1 VDKTSINIIW
11 FKRDL
16 RLSDH
21 QPLLRASE
29 DSLPVLMIYFY
40 ELSVMS
46 YADSDERHWRFVQQS
61 IDELNKVL
69 AGYGHRIH
77 TIHGEA
83 LPSLKTIAKVF
94 DVHTI
99 FSHEEIG
106 NHLTYQRDQSVA
118 KFCKEKNIV
127 WKEYPTNGIMRGL
140 ANRKLFSQKWM
151 QTMSAPLY
159 SVELKNLNCIQLPTH
174 LLPPFT
180 TSYIDNRSFQPGG
193 ISAANQYLTSFLY
206 QRKSGYS
213 KYISKPEESRKSC
226 SRLSPYLAWGNL
238 SMKQVYQATL
248 EAIAKTGDKRN
259 LGFFIN
265 RLHWHCH
272 FIQKFESECRMEF
285 ENLNKGFDGIRSQIN
300 QAYIAAWEVGQ
311 TGYPL
316 IDACVMCVKNTGY
329 LNFRMRSLLV
339 SFLTHHLWQPWQA
352 GVHFLARQFLDY
364 EPGIHYPQFQ
374 MQAGTMGVNTIR
386 IYNPVKQSIDHDP
399 DGLFIKKWLPSL
411 EKIPVEWIH
420 ELWRMPPEEQA
431 SVGIEIGKDY
441 PLPIVD
447 IQQTAR
453 YARERLWQTKK
464 STAVQKENKA
474 ILKKHTK
481 RKTEKESPLQLAI
494 PNFITN
500 SAASN

>member
-1 VDKTSINIIW
+1 VDKPSINIIW

-21 QPLLRASE
+21 QPLLHASE

-40 ELSVMS
+40 EPSVMG

-61 IDELNKVL
+61 LDELNKAL
-69 AGYGHRIH
+69 AKYGHRIH
-77 TIHGEA
+77 TIHAEA
-83 LPSLKTIAKVF
+83 LSSLQTIAEVVE
-94 DVHTI
+94 VHAI

-106 NHLTYQRDQSVA
+106 NHLTYQRDQSIA
-118 KFCKEKNIV
+118 KFCKEKNIL
-127 WKEYPTNGIMRGL
+127 WKEYPTNGIIRGL
-140 ANRKLFSQKWM
+140 GNRKSFSQKWM
-151 QTMSAPLY
+151 QTMSEPIY
-159 SVELKNLNCIQLPTH
+159 SANLNNLQCVSLPAH
-174 LLPPFT
+174 LLLLFT
-180 TSYIDNRSFQPGG
+180 NYYPINNQFQPGG
-193 ISAANQYLTSFLY
+193 PSAANQYLSSFLY
-206 QRKSGYS
+206 NRKSDYS

-248 EAIAKTGDKRN
+248 EAISKTGDKRN

-272 FIQKFESECRMEF
+272 FIQKFESECRIEF
-285 ENLNKGFDGIRSQIN
+285 ENLNKGFDQIRN
-300 QAYIAAWEVGQ
+300 QSNNELVTAWESGQ

-316 IDACVMCVKNTGY
+316 IDACINCVKNTGY

-339 SFLTHHLWQPWQA
+339 SFFTHHLWQPWQA
-352 GVHFLARQFLDY
+352 GAHFLARQFLDY

-386 IYNPVKQSIDHDP
+386 IYNPVKQSTDHDP
-399 DGLFIKKWLPSL
+399 EGNFIKKWVPILKDVPTEFIHQPWL
-411 EKIPVEWIH
+411 MPIEDQFKINIK
-420 ELWRMPPEEQA
+420 
-431 SVGIEIGKDY
+431 IGEDY
-441 PLPIVD
+441 PQPIVD

-453 YARERLWQTKK
+453 YAREHLWKTKK
-464 STAVQKENKA
+464 TPTVQKENQG

-481 RKTEKESPLQLAI
+481 SKTEKEDPLQLII
-494 PNFITN
+494 PSMF
-500 SAASN
+500 

>member
-1 VDKTSINIIW
+1 VSKTSINIVW

-29 DSLPVLMIYFY
+29 GNLPTLLIYFY
-40 ELSVMS
+40 EPSIMNFK
-46 YADSDERHWRFVQQS
+46 DSDERHWRFVQQS
-61 IDELNKVL
+61 LNELNNSL
-69 AGYGHRIH
+69 SEFNHYIH
-77 TIHGEA
+77 TIHGEVLPA
-83 LPSLKTIAKVF
+83 LQKIVEIFEVSTL
-94 DVHTI
+94 

-118 KFCKEKNIV
+118 KFCKGKNII
-127 WKEYPTNGIMRGL
+127 WNEYPTNGVIRGL
-140 ANRKLFSQKWM
+140 KNRNAFSQKWM
-151 QTMSAPLY
+151 QTMSERLY
-159 SVELKNLNCIQLPTH
+159 SVEFKDLATIQLPNDFLARFANTYE
-174 LLPPFT
+174 
-180 TSYIDNRSFQPGG
+180 SNRQFQPGG
-193 ISAANQYLTSFLY
+193 PTAANQYLSSFLY
-206 QRKSGYS
+206 QRKSNYS
-213 KYISKPEESRKSC
+213 KHISKPEESRKSC

-248 EAIAKTGDKRN
+248 EAITKTDDKRN

-272 FIQKFESECRMEF
+272 FIQKFESECRIEF
-285 ENLNKGFDGIRSQIN
+285 ENLNKGFDEIRN
-300 QAYIAAWEVGQ
+300 QTNVKLVTAWEIGR

-316 IDACVMCVKNTGY
+316 IDACINCVKTTGY

-339 SFLTHHLWQPWQA
+339 SFFTHHLWQPWQSGA
-352 GVHFLARQFLDY
+352 HFLARQFLDF

-399 DGLFIKKWLPSL
+399 EGIFIKKWVPALRDV
-411 EKIPVEWIH
+411 PVEFIH
-420 ELWRMPPEEQA
+420 QPWLMPLEDQ
-431 SVGIEIGKDY
+431 ITIGFKMGEDY
-441 PLPIVD
+441 PLPVVD

-453 YARERLWQTKK
+453 YARVHLWQTKK
-464 STAVQKENKA
+464 SKVVQQENQH

-481 RKTEKESPLQLAI
+481 RKTEKEDPLQLVL
-494 PNFITN
+494 
-500 SAASN
+500 SSRVSS

>member
-1 VDKTSINIIW
+1 VDKPSINIIW

-29 DSLPVLMIYFY
+29 DGLPVLMIYFY
-40 ELSVMS
+40 EPSVMG

-69 AGYGHRIH
+69 AGYGHSIH
-77 TIHGEA
+77 TIHGEV
-83 LPSLKTIAKVF
+83 LPSLQTIAEIF
-94 DVHTI
+94 EVHAI

-118 KFCKEKNIV
+118 KFCKEKNIL
-127 WKEYPTNGIMRGL
+127 WKEYPTNGIIRGL
-140 ANRKLFSQKWM
+140 GNRKSFSKKWL
-151 QTMSAPLY
+151 QTMSAPCY
-159 SVELKNLNCIQLPTH
+159 SADLAKITSIHLPDY
-174 LLPPFT
+174 LIPSFT
-180 TSYIDNRSFQPGG
+180 TIYKGNPLFQPGG
-193 ISAANQYLTSFLY
+193 PSAANKYLTSFLY
-206 QRKSGYS
+206 ERKSNYS
-213 KYISKPEESRKSC
+213 KHISKPEESRKSC
-226 SRLSPYLAWGNL
+226 SRLSLYLAWGNL
-238 SMKQVYQATL
+238 SIKQVYQATL
-248 EAIAKTGDKRN
+248 EAIAQTGDKRN

-285 ENLNKGFDGIRSQIN
+285 ENLNRGFNDIRN
-300 QAYIAAWEVGQ
+300 QTNHELITAWENGR

-316 IDACVMCVKNTGY
+316 IDACINCVKNTGY

-339 SFLTHHLWQPWQA
+339 SFFTHHLWQPWQA
-352 GVHFLARQFLDY
+352 GAHFLARQFLDY

-386 IYNPVKQSIDHDP
+386 IYNPVKQSMDHDP
-399 DGLFIKKWLPSL
+399 EGIFIRKWVPSL
-411 EKIPVEWIH
+411 KNVPTEFIH
-420 ELWRMPPEEQA
+420 QPWLMP
-431 SVGIEIGKDY
+431 IEVQSTIGFRIGDDY
-441 PLPIVD
+441 PSPAVD

-453 YARERLWQTKK
+453 YAREHLWQTKK
-464 STAVQKENKA
+464 SKVAREENEV

-481 RKTEKESPLQLAI
+481 RKTEKEDPLQLVI
-494 PNFITN
+494 P
-500 SAASN
+500 SL